1 MKPVK
6 LKPHVFY
13 LEITSFNDFIKFVNF
28 IRGENLDETTIAKL
42 TEGLNKD
49 ADILIEAEKN
59 QGE

>member
-1 MKPVK
+1 VKPVK

-49 ADILIEAEKN
+49 ADILIEAEKK